1 MTPEASRHVETHLT
15 ARFVE
20 TAQPPA
26 AGRIDYPDAA
36 LPGFRFRVTSNGAKS
51 FSILYRAQGRQ
62 VRETIGSYP
71 KIDLGD
77 ARQLARDSLQRV
89 ARGENPQAVK
99 RAARKAGGGP
109 DTVRNLG
116 QRYIDK
122 YAKPNARSWKEIER
136 LFKLYIW
143 PELGDRIV
151 HDITAREVFDFADG
165 IVKAGKPVQAN
176 RVLTRLN
183 HFFGWLVQ
191 TFVIAANPAADVKRP
206 TKEAPRERS
215 LTDDELKAVLK
226 ACDAE
231 GYPFGPLVKMLVY
244 TGQRRDECAD
254 LSWSEIPDRAK
265 EWLIPGGRTKNKR
278 AHLVPLTEPVIELL
292 AQLPRFKSGDFAF
305 TTTSGKRPF
314 SGFVKAK
321 RRLDE
326 ASKVTDWTLH
336 DIRRTVGT
344 GMARLGI
351 SSDIRGRVFNHSKRN
366 AGGVT
371 DAVYNFYDYAPE
383 KRSALEKWAQHVDG
397 RLNPQPANVVSLR
410 TAPSG

>member
-1 MTPEASRHVETHLT
+1 MSRTLT

-20 TAQPPA
+20 TVAAPA
-26 AGRIDYPDAA
+26 EGRIDYPDAA
-36 LPGFRFRVTSNGAKS
+36 LPGFRFRVTSTGAKS

-71 KIDLGD
+71 AIDLAT
-77 ARQLARDSLQRV
+77 ARQLARESLQRV
-89 ARGENPQAVK
+89 ARGENPHAVK

-116 QRYIDK
+116 QRYIDR
-122 YAKPNARSWKEIER
+122 YCKPNLRSWKEVDR
-136 LFKLYIW
+136 LFRLHVW

-151 HDITAREVFDFADG
+151 HDIVAREVFDFIDRL
-165 IVKAGKPVQAN
+165 VKAGLPVQAN

-191 TFVIAANPAADVKRP
+191 TFVLAANPAADVKRP

-215 LTDDELKAVLK
+215 LSDDELRAVLR
-226 ACDAE
+226 ACDAI
-231 GYPFGPLVKMLVY
+231 GYPFGPVVKMLAY

-254 LSWSEIPDRAK
+254 LSWSEIPEGAK

-278 AHLVPLTEPVIELL
+278 PHLVPLTAPVLQLL
-292 AQLPRFKSGDFAF
+292 AGLPRFKSGDFAF
-305 TTTSGKRPF
+305 TTTGGRRPF

-336 DIRRTVGT
+336 DLRRTVGT

-351 SSDIRGRVFNHSKRN
+351 GSDIRGRVLNHSKRN
-366 AGGVT
+366 QGGVT
-371 DAVYNFYDYAPE
+371 DAVYNAYDYLPE
-383 KRSALEKWAQHVDG
+383 KRRALELWAQHVDG
-397 RLNPQPANVVSLR
+397 LLNPQPNVVPLR
-410 TAPSG
+410 SAPSG